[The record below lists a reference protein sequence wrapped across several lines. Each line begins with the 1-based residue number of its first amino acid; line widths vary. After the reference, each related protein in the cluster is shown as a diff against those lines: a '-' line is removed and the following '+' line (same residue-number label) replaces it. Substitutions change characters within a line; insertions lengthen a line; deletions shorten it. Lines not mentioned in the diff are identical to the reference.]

1 MTYIVRPLIPEFKD
15 PQKIDEAEYK
25 EITRARKLAWDIL
38 LVKELFSYIIRN
50 FCELENKIE
59 KIETEANS
67 SCDELK
73 DKFIN
78 HSFYLDNAHVFN
90 LLVMN
95 LLTICR
101 SYLELF
107 NYQGK
112 QNTNKEVFEQENDI
126 RNILENLKKKHHDRN
141 TMCNFFWKLRNYAQH
156 HCSPIKGSPMEI
168 NNQVAKI
175 GFTVNVN
182 KILKNSDEKQ
192 KLKTY
197 IETKLLDC
205 YSKQEL
211 EKYPKQLN
219 IRKIIKEYV
228 LLLQKIHKEFSKEL
242 DSKFQ
247 ETKNIL
253 GQKVIHY
260 CNDNSPESG
269 FEIFKQNE
277 ETQELEEHFDVCLQ
291 LINNWEK
298 TVEKYSSL

>member
-1 MTYIVRPLIPEFKD
+1 MIVMTYIVRPLIPEFKD

-25 EITRARKLAWDIL
+25 EIARARKLAWNIL

-95 LLTICR
+95 LLTTCR

-126 RNILENLKKKHHDRN
+126 RNILENLKKKH
-141 TMCNFFWKLRNYAQH
+141 W
-156 HCSPIKGSPMEI
+156 I
-168 NNQVAKI
+168 
-175 GFTVNVN
+175 
-182 KILKNSDEKQ
+182 
-192 KLKTY
+192 
-197 IETKLLDC
+197 
-205 YSKQEL
+205 
-211 EKYPKQLN
+211 
-219 IRKIIKEYV
+219 
-228 LLLQKIHKEFSKEL
+228 
-242 DSKFQ
+242 
-247 ETKNIL
+247 
-253 GQKVIHY
+253 Y
-260 CNDNSPESG
+260 C
-269 FEIFKQNE
+269 
-277 ETQELEEHFDVCLQ
+277 
-291 LINNWEK
+291 
-298 TVEKYSSL
+298 